1 MPIFDELQA
10 CCKPEHAPEW
20 TFELR
25 PPTERYQWPQY
36 CNRFNQENYEEEIVP
51 LCPGKYFDNLFLRWN
66 KAYRAG
72 AVRPQLM
79 IPNQPSS
86 DRLRLTDTQNAA
98 VRRLND
104 EAFLTYA
111 MELQLLAYQPGGIDF
126 VHRQTRE
133 NVRALFHSALQICAY
148 RRDLTMDIVDRI
160 GQWSH
165 YHAIRKE
172 LVDYIN
178 YIADQTS
185 LYAVRTQQFI
195 ITLNMTK
202 YYEGTRYQ
210 AIMTNGDAAPSL
222 RDLLQHVVNGETV
235 NYDPHYL
242 LDLNRHEEETRET
255 LGATKDL
262 LEEDIMVTTYQF
274 PSELY
279 AVGRPF
285 TMVEQEDTFGHS
297 SEAESSEEEDELPT
311 PASIDNSDQDEPMIE
326 EPEAM

>member
-1 MPIFDELQA
+1 MPIFDELHVY
-10 CCKPEHAPEW
+10 CKPEGAPEW

-25 PPTERYQWPQY
+25 PPTEHYQWPQY

-66 KAYRAG
+66 KAYKARG
-72 AVRPQLM
+72 VRPQLM
-79 IPNQPSS
+79 IPQQPSS
-86 DRLRLTDTQNAA
+86 DRLRLTNTQNAA

-133 NVRALFHSALQICAY
+133 N
-148 RRDLTMDIVDRI
+148 MDIIDRI

-165 YHAIRKE
+165 YNAIRKG
-172 LVDYIN
+172 LVNYIN
-178 YIADQTS
+178 YIADQTC
-185 LYAVRTQQFI
+185 LYAVQTQQFI

-222 RDLLQHVVNGETV
+222 HDILQHIVNGETV
-235 NYDPHYL
+235 NYDLNYL
-242 LDLNRHEEETRET
+242 MDLNRHEEETREI

-274 PSELY
+274 PRELY
-279 AVGRPF
+279 EVGSPF
-285 TMVEQEDTFGHS
+285 TLVECKDTFGHS

-311 PASIDNSDQDEPMIE
+311 PASVNNSDQDEPMIE